1 MYEYISGKVVE
12 LNPAYAVVD
21 VAGVAYH
28 LQISLNTFEKASAS
42 KLNTFFVYLSI
53 KEDAHTLYGFADK
66 KERELFKLLI
76 SVSGVGTN
84 TARIMLSSL
93 NTQELINAIATE
105 DVLQIKSVKGIGPK
119 TAQRVVIDLKDKVI
133 TLGSETE
140 IFTPSNNRTQEE
152 ALSALVALGFSKI
165 SVNKVIAKILK
176 NDSTLTVE
184 EIIKTALKQL

>member
-12 LNPAYAVVD
+12 LNPAYVVVD

-42 KLNTFFVYLSI
+42 KLNTFFVHLSI

-176 NDSTLTVE
+176 NNSTLTVE
-184 EIIKTALKQL
+184 EIIKAALKQL